1 MFHDTVMSLV
11 VVSVI
16 IGMAVVWHQT
26 ADGTDA
32 GILGPEY
39 TEKADPASVSV
50 IPRPDWYFYFLFY
63 LLRIFEWPATV
74 VLATVGIPTIL
85 MMLLFAVPFIDR
97 STERRLSRRPVAIV
111 AAILTAVAMGV
122 LTWKGATTAE
132 FLASEAPTLAA
143 RVPGGEQPSRR
154 GAGGRRALRGLRLPQ
169 LPHVR
174 GQGQLQPR
182 CARPDRGGV
191 EEPWHPVADRPP
203 DQPGQQVSWISHAV
217 ICRHG

>member
-1 MFHDTVMSLV
+1 MSTQDEHRRQFEAYKKDVEKRGKPFFPHAMFHDTVMSLV

-16 IGMAVVWHQT
+16 VGMAVVWHET
-26 ADGTDA
+26 ADGTNA
-32 GILGPEY
+32 GVLGPEY

-63 LLRIFEWPATV
+63 LLRIFEWPVTV

-132 FLASEAPTLAA
+132 FLASEAPLLAEEFREA
-143 RVPGGEQPSRR
+143 NNLPQAAIPGAEPSR
-154 GAGGRRALRGLRLPQ
+154 LP
-169 LPHVR
+169 
-174 GQGQLQPR
+174 
-182 CARPDRGGV
+182 A
-191 EEPWHPVADRPP
+191 A
-203 DQPGQQVSWISHAV
+203 
-217 ICRHG
+217 